1 MSKPWPQYVLC
12 SRFITTVSFPD
23 APPSIRFR
31 SLLTSQSSFSHC
43 PPANFQWKTLS
54 MPQQRVVCAQSY
66 DPCKNHFKKIGT
78 RKGSH
83 LNLQLIPK
91 TCITCLIW
99 RPHTFEIASYKLEL
113 GRSKQKSIDFDMC
126 ITSRSLVSRP
136 VPLLMGRI
144 VNFQLWS
151 KVAVL

>member
-12 SRFITTVSFPD
+12 NRFITTVSFPD

-43 PPANFQWKTLS
+43 PPAIFNGRHCQYHNKGL
-54 MPQQRVVCAQSY
+54 CAH
-66 DPCKNHFKKIGT
+66 NHMIFEKSLQKIGT
-78 RKGSH
+78 RIGSP
-83 LNLQLIPK
+83 LNLQLIPE
-91 TCITCLIW
+91 TCITCFIW
-99 RPHTFEIASYKLEL
+99 RPHTFEIASYKMEL

-126 ITSRSLVSRP
+126 ITSKSLVSRS

-144 VNFQLWS
+144 VNFQLQS
-151 KVAVL
+151 KMAVL